1 VGGAPMK
8 TTRPPSIRFAHNFN
22 GFVEVTAPRL
32 HRLNPRQAHD
42 FSSSRTTPKHTM
54 KTLPLLLL
62 TLLATALPAPAQNK
76 PKPDFASLKDVIALI
91 PRDVIK
97 DLKQPSQIEAARRTA
112 NEILQRDAV
121 GKTVTMEVELGE
133 WAPWAGQDTDTDKIR
148 FEIRNIPV
156 DVSGL
161 DFTVRCWVMMPPTE
175 QAFLDKSRPGTKVK
189 ATGKLTRFVFSAD
202 SGGLFLNGDL
212 RNSTLSR

>member
-1 VGGAPMK
+1 
-8 TTRPPSIRFAHNFN
+8 
-22 GFVEVTAPRL
+22 
-32 HRLNPRQAHD
+32 
-42 FSSSRTTPKHTM
+42 M

-62 TLLATALPAPAQNK
+62 TLLATTLPALAQNI
-76 PKPDFASLKDVIALI
+76 PKPDFASLKGVIALI

-97 DLKQPSQIEAARRTA
+97 DLKQPSKIEAARRTA

-121 GKTVTMEVELGE
+121 GKTVTMEVELSE